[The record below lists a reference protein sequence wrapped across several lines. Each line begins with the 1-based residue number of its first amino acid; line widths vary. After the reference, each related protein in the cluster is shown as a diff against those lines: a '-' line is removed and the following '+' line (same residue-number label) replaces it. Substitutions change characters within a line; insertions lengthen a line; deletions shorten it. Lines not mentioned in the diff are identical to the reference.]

1 MKWDESIRVFPC
13 SSVSKILPLA
23 RLIGVIHDS
32 NGEPLI
38 AKSLPQLVQDGR
50 FTCPDVAVN
59 DGQPALVAA
68 GVLTFGDALS
78 VARSKIKEPGIRG
91 GGERVFFEVEIGSV
105 HSGSGGRVNN
115 LDMTPESI
123 TAHRH
128 TCYQDPENHLSTTP
142 WRNAGRKW
150 QGQERDKR

>member
-1 MKWDESIRVFPC
+1 M
-13 SSVSKILPLA
+13 SKILPLA

-38 AKSLPQLVQDGR
+38 AKSLPQPVQNGR

-59 DGQPALVAA
+59 DSQPALIAN
-68 GVLTFGDALS
+68 GILTFGYAFT
-78 VARSKIKEPGIRG
+78 VARSKIKEPRIG
-91 GGERVFFEVEIGSV
+91 GGSEGVFFEVEVGSV
-105 HSGSGGRVNN
+105 HSDSGGRVNN

-128 TCYQDPENHLSTTP
+128 TCCQDPKNLASIGLSHKFL
-142 WRNAGRKW
+142 G
-150 QGQERDKR
+150 